1 MKKLFIIL
9 ALVFTLLPIM
19 AVYHKISDFDTP
31 GSAMSVMVS
40 GNYAYIADNNSGLA
54 IIDIS
59 DSHNPSLISSY
70 GIDGNALSV
79 DVVNNLVYVDTLDS
93 LMIFDVTNPYAPSLL
108 GSASVPTGSQN
119 TWENIVT
126 VSGNIAYVL
135 SNHLTDPAGV
145 PYYFLNAVDVSDP
158 QNPTLIG
165 SYDDYGGIHT
175 RSISV
180 VNGIAYL
187 AGRAEYSS
195 PSRYPQGLQIIDVSI
210 PQNPTWLT
218 SYPCDAYSAIVDNN
232 IAYVVTGDSLLF
244 IDVSVPQNP
253 SLIDSYTML
262 SNLYYSSMSSISFSE
277 DILYITDVDGLRTI
291 NVSSLQDPFLISSYS
306 CQARS
311 ASFANGIAWL
321 IASNIPWDYYSN
333 NEFEIIDISNSQNP
347 ALLGSYDTPGT
358 AYSVSKEG
366 STLYIADGESGLQI
380 INIQNPLNPVWLGS
394 FDTWGTV
401 RSSHVTGNTAYV
413 ADGYYGL
420 RIIDVTDPQN
430 PVQLSYLET
439 GGPTVYSIALEDTIA
454 ILANGWRI
462 KTIDV
467 SNPQFPVLL
476 GSCNTPGQANYV
488 VTDGTKAFI
497 ADGNSGLCVVNFIN
511 PQYPVQIASWYT
523 GGNAT
528 CVSLHGNYIYM
539 ADGEEGLQVFNVANP
554 YTPILAC
561 TVPPLHGTGNIVS
574 CYLQGNLLFVSDN
587 WWNEISVYDISVPQT
602 PVLLNGFAW
611 NLSTNAMLVS
621 GDALYTANGE
631 YGLNIHDLNM
641 VDVDDPVQIPPST
654 FQMRNYPNPFN
665 PETTISYTL
674 PASGMVS
681 LEIFN
686 SRGQL
691 VRNLLQEVQ
700 TAGEHSLVWNG
711 RDDSGHSVA
720 SGLYLCRIACK
731 GKQETRKLLLLK

>member
-1 MKKLFIIL
+1 MKKIL
-9 ALVFTLLPIM
+9 IVSALVLALLPIM
-19 AVYHKISDFDTP
+19 AVYHKLGDFDTP
-31 GSAMSVMVS
+31 GSAMSVKVS
-40 GNYAYIADNNSGLA
+40 GNYAYIADNNFGLA
-54 IIDIS
+54 IIDIA
-59 DSHNPSLISSY
+59 DSHNPSLVSSY

-79 DVVNNLVYVDTLDS
+79 AVVDNLVYVDTLDS

-108 GSASVPTGSQN
+108 GAASVPTGGQN

-135 SNHLTDPAGV
+135 SNHLTDPAGA

-187 AGRAEYSS
+187 AGRAEGGAL
-195 PSRYPQGLQIIDVSI
+195 SRYPQGLQIIDVSI
-210 PQNPTWLT
+210 PQNPTWIT
-218 SYPCDAYSAIVDNN
+218 SYPCDAFSATVDNN
-232 IAYVVTGDSLLF
+232 IAYVVAGDSLLF

-253 SLIDSYTML
+253 TLIDSYTMPDDW
-262 SNLYYSSMSSISFSE
+262 NYYSMISISVSE
-277 DILYITDVDGLRTI
+277 GVLYIADNVNGLRTI
-291 NVSSLQDPFLISSYS
+291 NVTSLQDPFLISSYT

-311 ASFANGIAWL
+311 ASFANGIAW
-321 IASNIPWDYYSN
+321 ITASNILWDYYSN
-333 NEFEIIDISNSQNP
+333 NWFEIIDISNAQNP

-366 STLYIADGESGLQI
+366 STLYIADGDSGLQI

-394 FDTWGTV
+394 FDTSGTV
-401 RSSHVTGNTAYV
+401 MSSHVSGNTAYV
-413 ADGYYGL
+413 ADGYGL
-420 RIIDVTDPQN
+420 HIVDVNDPQN
-430 PVQLSYLET
+430 PVHLGYLN
-439 GGPTVYSIALEDTIA
+439 TVGLARSIDLADTIA
-454 ILANGWRI
+454 ILANGWSI

-467 SNPQFPVLL
+467 SNPQLPVLL

-488 VTDGTKAFI
+488 VTDGIKAFI
-497 ADGNSGLCVVNFIN
+497 ADGNSGLCIVNFIN
-511 PQYPVQIASWYT
+511 PQHPVQIASWYT
-523 GGNAT
+523 AGNAT

-539 ADGEEGLQVFNVANP
+539 ADGEEGLQVFNVTDP

-561 TVPPLHGTGNIVS
+561 TVPPYHGSGNIVS
-574 CYLQGNLLFVSDN
+574 CYVQGDLLFVSDD

-602 PVLLNGFAW
+602 PVLLNRYAW
-611 NLSTNAMLVS
+611 NLITNGMLVA
-621 GDALYTANGE
+621 GDVLYTANGHF
-631 YGLNIHDLNM
+631 GLSILDLGI
-641 VDVDDPVQIPPST
+641 VDVNDPVQIPHSA

-665 PETTISYTL
+665 PETTLAYTL
-674 PASGMVS
+674 PAAGSVS

-691 VRNLLQEVQ
+691 IKSLLHQEQ
-700 TAGEHSLVWNG
+700 LAGEHSLIWNG
-711 RDDSGHSVA
+711 KDDFGHIVA
-720 SGLYLCRIACK
+720 SGLYLCRIACN
-731 GKQETRKLLLLK
+731 GKHETRKMLLLK